1 LHLRG
6 DTNVAI
12 AEALDVDEATI
23 RNDLKRLA
31 ELWLEQTQR
40 EQADLRAEI
49 VAELEDTRRRALAAA
64 EWDQMCES
72 AVLFDGR
79 PPSTTD
85 DGEDG
90 ESEAETTFRGR
101 RGSSVHR
108 DAKDSAQF
116 RGNKAASLAQ
126 ARQASMD
133 KAKVLG
139 LVVDKVAPTNAA
151 GEDIPLADLME
162 RFTRRQVQG
171 DQTAGAE
178 H

>member
-1 LHLRG
+1 MSDDRQSSDQDVPNRRGRKPVAWRRDPIILARLRRVERLHLRG

-72 AVLFDGR
+72 AVL
-79 PPSTTD
+79 
-85 DGEDG
+85 
-90 ESEAETTFRGR
+90 
-101 RGSSVHR
+101 
-108 DAKDSAQF
+108 
-116 RGNKAASLAQ
+116 
-126 ARQASMD
+126 
-133 KAKVLG
+133 
-139 LVVDKVAPTNAA
+139 
-151 GEDIPLADLME
+151 
-162 RFTRRQVQG
+162 
-171 DQTAGAE
+171 
-178 H
+178 